1 MKNYTIRVEADPYYM
16 EDKSEPDEQR
26 YVFGY
31 KVVIVNEGDAP
42 ARLVSRHWFITDAH
56 NRVEEVR
63 GMGVVGEHPRLAP
76 GERYEYNSWTQISTP
91 FGSMRGSYQ
100 MLADDGTRFE
110 ADIPEFQLIA
120 PRILH

>member
-76 GERYEYNSWTQISTP
+76 GERYEYSTWTQISTP

>member
-31 KVVIVNEGDAP
+31 KMVIVNEGDAP

-76 GERYEYNSWTQISTP
+76 GERYEYSTWTQISTP